1 MPYTNYYHTQVKQ
14 PQPRAEAS
22 MDELSIEQQKA
33 LLTRIAE
40 HRDKS
45 AFATIFSYFSPK
57 IRVYGLKYLKQ
68 EAIAME
74 LVQETMMKVWRKAHM
89 FDGSKG
95 AASTWIYTIMR
106 NLCFD
111 ILRKQQ
117 SNREDNYS
125 DDLWPI
131 FEDRLAS
138 ESNEQADATLSD
150 ELLIYIETLPAAQ
163 QIVVKEIYLNQR
175 SHQEVADQLGVPV
188 GTVKSRLRLGLQKL
202 RGQLEDNDD

>member
-1 MPYTNYYHTQVKQ
+1 
-14 PQPRAEAS
+14 